1 MERRQFIGLILLG
14 LIFAAYMAYM
24 SMSTRSTDTT
34 KPAAEISNDS
44 LRPVTTQ
51 ETPKQETI
59 QPATTI
65 DSARQGN
72 FRYGALFAPFMTGN
86 QTTLTVETPTMRV
99 QLSSVGAV
107 VQRWR
112 LKQFKSWFGEEVQ
125 LVPLADPRG
134 ELGISFTTH
143 EGKEV
148 DTRDLY
154 FTLTT
159 SRPQSGNSISLQ
171 SDDSLVVTATL
182 ALNAT
187 SSIQKTLTFY
197 GNRYE
202 VGVSV
207 ALPGMDHIIAN
218 HRYEFSWKSGLQ
230 YQELYS
236 DKESDASKALIVQ
249 NKNIEELDATD
260 VAAPVQ
266 TSGSG
271 TIDYAAIKSK
281 YFVAAIIPRVVNG
294 DAAVYLDGKR
304 HVAERGGFIEQY
316 DMALRL
322 PTTTSGKTDRFTV
335 YVGPLDYDVVKQ
347 YGLESTV
354 EFGARWIIR
363 PIGEFFMLPFFQ
375 AIYRVIPNY
384 GIAIIVFSLLLRI
397 LMQPL
402 MASQMR
408 SSQKMQVLAP
418 EMEKLKQ
425 KYKDDPTTQ
434 QQETMKLYSEYGIN
448 PAGGCLPLI
457 LQIPI
462 MIALYNLL
470 DSAISL
476 RQTPFFGWI
485 TDLSIPDVVFRLPF
499 KIPVIGVDNIVGLAI
514 LMGITMIFQQKLT
527 TPIAAPGNQ
536 QMMMYLFPI
545 VLTFSFSNLPSGLS
559 LYYFIQNFIGIV
571 YQVYMNKFS
580 KNKLTLEDLKKMPK
594 KEGWLQRKMKEAQSI
609 AAAQGKTLPGQSV
622 SNGSAA
628 KQKNQKKR

>member
-1 MERRQFIGLILLG
+1 
-14 LIFAAYMAYM
+14 
-24 SMSTRSTDTT
+24 
-34 KPAAEISNDS
+34 
-44 LRPVTTQ
+44 
-51 ETPKQETI
+51 
-59 QPATTI
+59 
-65 DSARQGN
+65 
-72 FRYGALFAPFMTGN
+72 
-86 QTTLTVETPTMRV
+86 
-99 QLSSVGAV
+99 
-107 VQRWR
+107 
-112 LKQFKSWFGEEVQ
+112 
-125 LVPLADPRG
+125 
-134 ELGISFTTH
+134 
-143 EGKEV
+143 
-148 DTRDLY
+148 
-154 FTLTT
+154 
-159 SRPQSGNSISLQ
+159 
-171 SDDSLVVTATL
+171 VTATL

-418 EMEKLKQ
+418 EMEKLLETRQIFRIVSVQYVSNPCHIRPADVGNNAVAGAMGEQRPHLRIHVVINRFDAGIGFQ
-425 KYKDDPTTQ
+425 K
-434 QQETMKLYSEYGIN
+434 GFGFRVN
-448 PAGGCLPLI
+448 
-457 LQIPI
+457 
-462 MIALYNLL
+462 
-470 DSAISL
+470 
-476 RQTPFFGWI
+476 PFFGPPAKHPFGPCCFFSCRFLHFRSHP
-485 TDLSIPDVVFRLPF
+485 LSQPGAYSVGLFGKFAHRFFRLLQLGRSFGGFGGPLRRLGRPSRRSQSTERSHGSPDVQSCP
-499 KIPVIGVDNIVGLAI
+499 
-514 LMGITMIFQQKLT
+514 
-527 TPIAAPGNQ
+527 
-536 QMMMYLFPI
+536 
-545 VLTFSFSNLPSGLS
+545 
-559 LYYFIQNFIGIV
+559 QNA
-571 YQVYMNKFS
+571 QCQ
-580 KNKLTLEDLKKMPK
+580 PK
-594 KEGWLQRKMKEAQSI
+594 
-609 AAAQGKTLPGQSV
+609 
-622 SNGSAA
+622 
-628 KQKNQKKR
+628 